1 MAEISLARDF
11 PLSSEADWQA
21 LVKEALKGAP
31 LSSLGTTSYDGI
43 AIEPLYARA
52 KDGNV
57 IPGREP
63 GEAWAVMQRVDLP
76 DAETANAQ
84 ILDDLNNAARGIVL
98 VFEGAVGDY
107 GYALPATEAAIEAIL
122 KGVHLDWGVPI
133 ELDFGPPSRQAATAR
148 RELREGERACA
159 RLGQYP
165 LRLRSVR
172 RHGHA
177 GRGAQA
183 LERAR
188 AGGDR
193 PHLQSCVARFHWS
206 LLRRRRETG
215 PRGRRIGSAGACLRA
230 CQCRHLSPRA
240 RGSRHVPRGCAPL
253 DLLPS
258 CRRPGSVPD
267 HRQVSGDPETLGAR
281 RRGVR
286 A

>member
-76 DAETANAQ
+76 DAETANTQ

-107 GYALPATEAAIEAIL
+107 GYALPATEAAIEAVL
-122 KGVHLDWGVPI
+122 KGVHLDWGV
-133 ELDFGPPSRQAATAR
+133 S
-148 RELREGERACA
+148 
-159 RLGQYP
+159 
-165 LRLRSVR
+165 
-172 RHGHA
+172 H
-177 GRGAQA
+177 
-183 LERAR
+183 RAR
-188 AGGDR
+188 FR
-193 PHLQSCVARFHWS
+193 
-206 LLRRRRETG
+206 
-215 PRGRRIGSAGACLRA
+215 SALTASGNCS
-230 CQCRHLSPRA
+230 SP
-240 RGSRHVPRGCAPL
+240 
-253 DLLPS
+253 
-258 CRRPGSVPD
+258 
-267 HRQVSGDPETLGAR
+267 TT
-281 RRGVR
+281 
-286 A
+286 

>member
-76 DAETANAQ
+76 DAETANTQ

-107 GYALPATEAAIEAIL
+107 GYALPATEAAIEAVL

-133 ELDFGPPSRQAATAR
+133 ELDFGPPSRQAALLVANYVKAR
-148 RELREGERACA
+148 GLAPGC
-159 RLGQYP
+159 GQYP

-240 RGSRHVPRGCAPL
+240 RGSRHVP
-253 DLLPS
+253 
-258 CRRPGSVPD
+258 
-267 HRQVSGDPETLGAR
+267 
-281 RRGVR
+281 
-286 A
+286 